1 MKRSQG
7 RGAGYRILLAGLLVP
22 VLACSSRPPAQVA
35 PAAPDAVA
43 LSAAGAATASGEPAG
58 TPADAPASEAS
69 RESLPEEAGAHE
81 LQPDGEVDE
90 LAADGLDDGTG
101 ESHATHQLHLAL
113 DSFSAAEQL
122 RRDGAT
128 EAALERFDQAYL
140 RMAGAVDADDPVLA
154 TARESLRLRIARRIV
169 EIHAARQ
176 ATVDGGS
183 AIPVVLNADVEKE
196 IRSFQGPERRFFLE
210 SYERSGLYRPRIVAQ
225 LREAGL
231 PEDLSWLPLVESGFK
246 DRALSSAR
254 ALGLWQFIAS
264 TGYRYGLDRSDWVDE
279 RMDPEKSTQA
289 AIQYLSA
296 LHALFGDWM
305 TALAAYNCG
314 EGAVLRQIRNQSE
327 GYFDQFW
334 DLYERLPRE
343 TRRYVPRFLATLA
356 ILEDPTRFGFELPRP
371 LPPLEYETIEVAR
384 PAKLE
389 ALDRALAL
397 PQGTLARLNP
407 ELRRNATPSA
417 SYLLKVPP
425 GAGPQVTASLASLP
439 RYEPPPTFTTVT
451 HRVRSGETLSGIAAR
466 YGTSV
471 RAIMAANRLR
481 SAHRIAL
488 GQRLAVPVRGGA
500 SAAAAAPVASAS
512 GGSREIQHR
521 VRPGDSLWRIAT
533 RYGTTIDRI
542 RRDNGLG
549 GSFLR
554 PGQLLT
560 IRLGASGG

>member
-1 MKRSQG
+1 MKRSRG

-22 VLACSSRPPAQVA
+22 VLACSSRPTAQVA
-35 PAAPDAVA
+35 PPTTDEAAAAP
-43 LSAAGAATASGEPAG
+43 AGP
-58 TPADAPASEAS
+58 APAEVTAEPPAIEAVPQ
-69 RESLPEEAGAHE
+69 SLPEEAGAHE

-101 ESHATHQLHLAL
+101 ETHATHQLHLAL

-122 RRDGAT
+122 RREGDPD
-128 EAALERFDQAYL
+128 AALQRLDQAFL
-140 RMAGAVDADDPVLA
+140 RMAGAVDAADPVLA

-176 ATVDGGS
+176 VTVDGGS
-183 AIPVVLNADVEKE
+183 AIPVVVNADVEKE

-289 AIQYLSA
+289 AIEYLSA

-356 ILEDPTRFGFELPRP
+356 ILEDPQRWGFELPRP
-371 LPPLEYETIEVAR
+371 LPPLEYETVEVTR

-397 PQGTLARLNP
+397 PAGTLARLNP
-407 ELRRNATPSA
+407 ELRRNATPA
-417 SYLLKVPP
+417 AVYPLKVPA
-425 GAGPQVTASLASLP
+425 GAGPQVLASLP
-439 RYEPPPTFTTVT
+439 NLPRYDPAPTFTSVT

-481 SAHRIAL
+481 SANRISL
-488 GQRLAVPVRGGA
+488 GQRLVVPSRGGSS
-500 SAAAAAPVASAS
+500 SAATAPAASAS
-512 GGSREIQHR
+512 GGREIHHR

-560 IRLGASGG
+560 IRLDGASGG